1 MYAGMRNESYVDSA
15 SLTYRAWEVCE
26 HSITI

>member
-1 MYAGMRNESYVDSA
+1 MYAGMRNVDSA